1 MKVDGIVASDVSI
14 IPDKGVGFQVMVMDL
29 GVTLG
34 VFVPQDKV
42 NGEGKLK
49 MGDNVIADMRR
60 PYASGRDVK
69 FNIESVKLNNDK
81 FSKTQKV

>member
-1 MKVDGIVASDVSI
+1 MKVNGIVASDVSI

-29 GVTLG
+29 GITLG
-34 VFVPQDKV
+34 CFVPQDKL

-69 FNIESVKLNNDK
+69 FNIESVKLNNDSSPK
-81 FSKTQKV
+81 SHKV

>member
-1 MKVDGIVASDVSI
+1 MKVEGIVASDVSI

-34 VFVPQDKV
+34 FFVPQDKV

-81 FSKTQKV
+81 IPKTHKV

>member
-1 MKVDGIVASDVSI
+1 MKVDGIVASDVSV
-14 IPDKGVGFQVMVMDL
+14 IPEKGVGFQVMIMDL

-34 VFVPQDKV
+34 FFVPQDKM
-42 NGEGKLK
+42 NGEAKLK
-49 MGDNVIADMRR
+49 MGDNVIAEIRR

-81 FSKTQKV
+81 FPKAHKV

>member
-14 IPDKGVGFQVMVMDL
+14 IPDKGVGLQIMMMDL

-34 VFVPQDKV
+34 FFVPQDKL
-42 NGEGKLK
+42 NGEAKLK
-49 MGDNVIADMRR
+49 MGDNVSVEIRR

-69 FNIESVKLNNDK
+69 FNIDSVKLNNDK
-81 FSKTQKV
+81 VSKTFKS

>member
-1 MKVDGIVASDVSI
+1 MKVEGIVASDVSV

-29 GVTLG
+29 GITLG
-34 VFVPQDKV
+34 FFVPQEKL
-42 NGEGKLK
+42 NGEAKLK

-69 FNIESVKLNNDK
+69 FNIDSVKLNNDK
-81 FSKTQKV
+81 VPKTHKV

>member
-1 MKVDGIVASDVSI
+1 MKVEGIVASDVSV

-34 VFVPQDKV
+34 FFVPQDKV

-81 FSKTQKV
+81 IPKTHKV

>member
-42 NGEGKLK
+42 NGEGQLK

-81 FSKTQKV
+81 SPKTLKV